1 MVFPLILTALFLA
14 CKLQEFQRTSKM
26 NEKREYA
33 MNQILELQSISKTFP
48 GVLAL
53 DDVSFS
59 MQKGEVRGLV
69 GENGAGKSTF
79 LKILSGAYT
88 PNSGTITINGANQVF
103 KSTRFALDAGVAVI
117 YQELNLV
124 PEMTVAENMLL
135 GHLPVKKT
143 GLIDFS
149 SLYETAT
156 KQLGYILES
165 INPRKKIK
173 DLPIAQRQM
182 IEISKALLQ
191 NASIIAFDEPT
202 SSLSDKEIKRLFS
215 IIRNLKDQGKSIIYV
230 SHRLEEIFKICDS
243 VTVFRDGKHVQTFTD
258 MEKIDQDALVSCMV
272 GRDIK
277 DIYNYRSRMIE
288 DSPLLEVHALQCH
301 GLKTPVSFN
310 LRKGEILGFFGL
322 VGAGRTEL
330 MKGIYGASKKK
341 EGKVLLC
348 GKELHISSPK
358 NSIENGIAFLPEDR
372 KDEGIIPIRSVE
384 ENINIS
390 SRRNFLK
397 MNFFLDK
404 KWEEKNSENY
414 IRQLSI
420 KTPSRHQLVRNLSGG
435 NQQKTILARW
445 LSENVSILI
454 MDEPTRGI
462 DVGTKNEIYNLMY
475 DLTEKGISIICI
487 SSDLPE
493 VMGISDRLIIM
504 REGQIISS
512 IDRMDMDKELI
523 LSMALPDIQK
533 NGRKSVE
540 SESKK
545 R

>member
-1 MVFPLILTALFLA
+1 MD
-14 CKLQEFQRTSKM
+14 
-26 NEKREYA
+26 EKREYA

-88 PNSGTITINGANQVF
+88 PNNGTISINGTNHVF
-103 KSTRFALDAGVAVI
+103 KSTRHALDAGIAVI

-135 GHLPVKKT
+135 GHLPIKKT

-149 SLYETAT
+149 SLYEIAT
-156 KQLGYILES
+156 KQLGYILEN

-230 SHRLEEIFKICDS
+230 SHRLEEIFEICDS
-243 VTVFRDGKHVQTFTD
+243 VTVFRDGKHVQTFTE
-258 MEKIDQDALVSCMV
+258 MEKIDHDTLVSRMV

-277 DIYNYRSRMIE
+277 DIYNYRGRMIE
-288 DSPLLEVHALQCH
+288 DTPLLEVQALECH
-301 GLKTPVSFN
+301 GLKAPASFD

-341 EGKVLLC
+341 DGKVLLR

-397 MNFFLDK
+397 LNFFLDK
-404 KWEEKNSENY
+404 KWEEKNSENF

-420 KTPSRHQLVRNLSGG
+420 KTPTRHQLVRNLSGG

-493 VMGISDRLIIM
+493 VMGISDRLIVM
-504 REGQIISS
+504 REGQIINS
-512 IDRMDMDKELI
+512 INRTDMDKELI

-540 SESKK
+540 SESIK

>member
-1 MVFPLILTALFLA
+1 
-14 CKLQEFQRTSKM
+14 
-26 NEKREYA
+26 
-33 MNQILELQSISKTFP
+33 MNQILELRSISKTFP

-59 MQKGEVRGLV
+59 LKKGEVRGLV

-88 PNSGTITINGANQVF
+88 PNSGVIMINGASQIF
-103 KSTRFALDAGVAVI
+103 KSTRSALDAGVAVI

-135 GHLPVKKT
+135 GHLPIKKT
-143 GLIDFS
+143 GLIDFQA
-149 SLYETAT
+149 LYSTAT
-156 KQLGYILES
+156 KQLGYILEN

-230 SHRLEEIFKICDS
+230 SHRLEEIFEICDS
-243 VTVFRDGKHVQTFTD
+243 VTVFRDGKHVETFTD
-258 MEKIDQDALVSCMV
+258 MENINQDALVSCMV

-277 DIYNYRSRMIE
+277 DIYNYRSRTIG
-288 DSPLLEVHALQCH
+288 DSPLLEVRGIQCQ
-301 GLKTPVSFN
+301 GLKAPASFN

-330 MKGIYGASKKK
+330 MKGIYGAIHKQ
-341 EGKVLLC
+341 EGKVLLR
-348 GKELHISSPK
+348 GKELHISNPK

-404 KWEEKNSENY
+404 KWEEQNAENF

-420 KTPSRHQLVRNLSGG
+420 KTPTRFQLVRNLSGG

-462 DVGTKNEIYNLMY
+462 DVGTKNEIYTLMY
-475 DLTEKGISIICI
+475 DLTEKGISIICV

-504 REGQIISS
+504 REGKIIDS
-512 IDRMDMDKELI
+512 IDRKNMDKELI
-523 LSMALPDIQK
+523 LSMALPDVQK
-533 NGRKSVE
+533 NGRKPVE
-540 SESKK
+540 TESIK